1 MANIKK
7 SQCAI
12 KNDIVNTWKEK
23 KTHEKCHH
31 VFCFYLYQILH
42 QLLPKIWWSRCSIIS
57 FSLLSLGVNNESI
70 LWPLKSSPT
79 LTLMFRIL
87 NIKFAY
93 SLDKSS
99 HFEHHFHASY
109 RVANLPMIY
118 FCIVFEKSMSHH
130 NGFYLSTMISFK
142 VFLCFSISQYW

>member
-7 SQCAI
+7 SQCAM

-23 KTHEKCHH
+23 KRHEKCHH

-42 QLLPKIWWSRCSIIS
+42 QLLHCSIIF

-87 NIKFAY
+87 KIKFAY

-118 FCIVFEKSMSHH
+118 ILYCIWKKYVSSQWFLSFYDDLFQ
-130 NGFYLSTMISFK
+130 GFPMF
-142 VFLCFSISQYW
+142 